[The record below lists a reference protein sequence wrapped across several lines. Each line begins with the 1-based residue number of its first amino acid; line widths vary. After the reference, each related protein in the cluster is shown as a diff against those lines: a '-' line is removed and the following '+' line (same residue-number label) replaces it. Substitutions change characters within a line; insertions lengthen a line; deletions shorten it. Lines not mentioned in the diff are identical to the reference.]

1 MKLFGTLFILLPI
14 GLVLKVLPAQASPT
28 EQVTQAGFTKVSSLK
43 ASSIEADIQP
53 ISQQAADLG
62 TIRLEPIQSGTGE
75 VNEVANHFTTQSNFF
90 AENNVLAVAPQ
101 DRSKS
106 TSPQAQSSVQA
117 QGSPELTPRLIPVEF
132 VLPSSIES
140 FSVNSDL
147 FPLSNQILKEDPK
160 PEEIRFSTEASEQI
174 LKSNT
179 QYKRIPQVVDKNQ
192 LPPFFTVFPLNGTL
206 ISHLTEGQVS
216 VGYEFGNGLN
226 DNFLINGLYTIKSQ
240 VKQSISQDNVF
251 VSDQK
256 GLYLQLQTVPDNR
269 TITLTRVDPQTVNG
283 LQFQLSFTGS
293 CSVAGRFNTPDPSA
307 QCSLT
312 PALVSDRSS
321 IDPRTLQTTRI
332 FQLGSFGDLVS
343 PESLAILAQPGFQG
357 VDAKGQ
363 AIGLDLLFPNTGS
376 FDGNSQSDQ
385 SSITRFEDLN
395 NTYTLGLYRLRQV
408 YKSNAKKA
416 VLGRTIHGFTGILF
430 DQNFPV
436 NLAVQGAA
444 QIFPDF
450 VPDLKGNSDLP
461 AITRL
466 NQSLIFSAN
475 NTRLPERSFVIYQ
488 IGYGESKH
496 PQKNQKKEP
505 GATFNS
511 LWIGLSPITKRSF
524 STSSEF
530 VVTSPSRITEAVGSE
545 GGSGSTDTPLSVLSL
560 ANLGNTVNSILSS
573 DLSSFYTQGYFTFF
587 ETNVNR
593 ITESQLIEKNT
604 YYPHISLTGNMTES
618 NSVFRYYVGVI
629 TAPEPKVYLG
639 VDYTNDL
646 LKDLRLSTSIIGYLN
661 PDRDYYSK
669 AESRLEKTFR
679 FSPSLSL
686 SLFSNFRYV
695 FDQVADSGS
704 GFFSNPVDNFVSF
717 GVTGRI
723 GIVSA
728 GITQF
733 LDVLPSSVPSGT
745 GFNLSID
752 LAEHGSLSGYFVPQ
766 RGVTNYGVLALLKL
780 NPNPN
785 APTLSISWNRAIFDF
800 GFDAFNN
807 ALNATEDKFQILFR
821 FGAPANPFMRNVQP
835 VASNISRSSL

>member
-1 MKLFGTLFILLPI
+1 MKLSGTLRFLFST
-14 GLVLKVLPAQASPT
+14 GLILKVLPAQASALA
-28 EQVTQAGFTKVSSLK
+28 QVPERAESTQASHLESNSNEVNY
-43 ASSIEADIQP
+43 QP
-53 ISQQAADLG
+53 ISQLAADLA
-62 TIRLEPIQSGTGE
+62 LPSAEQ
-75 VNEVANHFTTQSNFF
+75 TQ
-90 AENNVLAVAPQ
+90 EQ
-101 DRSKS
+101 
-106 TSPQAQSSVQA
+106 
-117 QGSPELTPRLIPVEF
+117 PEQRPSLIPVEF
-132 VLPSSIES
+132 VLASPTDS
-140 FSVNSDL
+140 FKEIPDWVPPPNG
-147 FPLSNQILKEDPK
+147 LSQEELKAA
-160 PEEIRFSTEASEQI
+160 EIQFSTKASEQI
-174 LKSNT
+174 LKANA
-179 QYKRIPQVVDKNQ
+179 QYKRIPQVVDKNR
-192 LPPFFTVFPLNGTL
+192 LLPFFTVFPLNGTL

-216 VGYEFGNGLN
+216 AGYEFGNGLN
-226 DNFLINGLYTIKSQ
+226 DNFLINGLYAIKSQ

-251 VSDQK
+251 VSDQT
-256 GLYLQLQTVPDNR
+256 GIYLQFQTVPDSR

-293 CSVAGRFNTPDPSA
+293 CSAAGRFDTLDPNA

-312 PALVSDRSS
+312 PAIVSDRSS

-332 FQLGSFGDLVS
+332 FQLGSFGDIVS

-357 VDAKGQ
+357 VDANGQ

-376 FDGNSQSDQ
+376 FDGNSQSNQ

-408 YKSNAKKA
+408 YKSNAEKA

-430 DQNFPV
+430 DQNFPA

-444 QIFPDF
+444 QVFPDL
-450 VPDLKGNSDLP
+450 VPDIKGNPDIP
-461 AITRL
+461 AVTRL

-475 NTRLPERSFVIYQ
+475 NTRLPDRSFIIYQ
-488 IGYGESKH
+488 VGYGESNH
-496 PQKNQKKEP
+496 PQKNQKKEL

-511 LWIGLSPITKRSF
+511 IWIGLSPVTRRSF
-524 STSSEF
+524 STTSRF
-530 VVTSPSRITEAVGSE
+530 VVTSPSIITEAVGAE
-545 GGSGSTDTPLSVLSL
+545 GGSGSTVTPLSVLSL
-560 ANLGNTVNSILSS
+560 INLGDTVNSILSS

-593 ITESQLIEKNT
+593 ITKSQLIEKNT
-604 YYPHISLTGNMTES
+604 YYPHISLTGNITES
-618 NSVFRYYVGVI
+618 NSVLRYYGGVI
-629 TAPEPKVYLG
+629 TAPEPKAYVG

-679 FSPSLSL
+679 FGPSSSLSL
-686 SLFSNFRYV
+686 SGNFRYV

-717 GVTGRI
+717 GVAGRI

-733 LDVLPSSVPSGT
+733 LDVLPSSVPNGT

-752 LAEHGSLSGYFVPQ
+752 LAKHGSLSGYFVPQ

-821 FGAPANPFMRNVQP
+821 FGAPANPFVPNVQP
-835 VASNISRSSL
+835 VASNTDSSSL